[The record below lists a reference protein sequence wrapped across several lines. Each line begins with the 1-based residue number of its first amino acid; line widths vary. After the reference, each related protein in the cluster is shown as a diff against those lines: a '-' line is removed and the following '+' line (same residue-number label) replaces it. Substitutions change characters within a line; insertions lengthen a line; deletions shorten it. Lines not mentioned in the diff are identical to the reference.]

1 MAPLSNDQLADW
13 RVTLRA
19 VDVAGLPRTH
29 DVKAVYR
36 TRDDILEGWTLLKGV
51 AHKIVFMVRD
61 DVVASIERT
70 SEPAAA
76 VVLPGIGGIA
86 GASSSPPVSCA
97 ATSCGA
103 SLSRPNRHRSP
114 AVTASNAAS
123 ASPVTDPAAAIGRPC
138 GSTSGR
144 ERRAAEPDHEGRCAN
159 HDQRCPRGTSAI
171 RACVFARFTDCRATS
186 DEQSQRLSTEHDTGR
201 P

>member
-36 TRDDILEGWTLLKGV
+36 TGDDILEGWTLLKGV

-76 VVLPGIGGIA
+76 VVLPGTGGIA
-86 GASSSPPVSCA
+86 GASSSPPGQLRGHLMRRQLVQ
-97 ATSCGA
+97 
-103 SLSRPNRHRSP
+103 PEP
-114 AVTASNAAS
+114 A
-123 ASPVTDPAAAIGRPC
+123 P
-138 GSTSGR
+138 
-144 ERRAAEPDHEGRCAN
+144 
-159 HDQRCPRGTSAI
+159 QPRGHRLQRGQRIPGDRPGRGDRPALRVGQ
-171 RACVFARFTDCRATS
+171 RAGTYSCRARS
-186 DEQSQRLSTEHDTGR
+186 RRQVRE